1 MSAPGTRMAQRY
13 NDGIATTGWIPM
25 ASIRIA
31 MAQFDFPVGD
41 VAGNTE
47 RIIEMIGQA
56 RDEYGAELVMFP
68 ELAVSGYPPEDL
80 LLRPGFLYECEQAMT
95 CIAAA
100 CRGIT
105 AVVGWPQ
112 AAGAVVYN
120 AASVLRDGLVEQTY
134 RKRELPNYA
143 VFDERRYFDVDP
155 DGGSCVFEVN
165 GVPVGLLIC
174 EDLWFAEPLADTV
187 RAGAQLVVVPNASP
201 YERGKHAQRDAV
213 LAARTRESGAA
224 IAYLN
229 VVGGQDALVFDGASV
244 VADGDGTVHP
254 AAAAFVDQ
262 WLVVEYDGETR
273 RFMPHVWM
281 DDGDESMDALA
292 WRAVTRG
299 IQDYCRKNGFRKVW
313 LGLSGGIDS
322 ALVLA
327 MAVDAM
333 GAENVTAVR
342 LPSRY
347 TAGLSNDLAAEQ
359 CQALGVKL
367 EAVSIEPAFKGLME
381 SLAPMFEG
389 TTPDVTEENLQ
400 SRSRGVILMALANK
414 FGGLLLTTGNKSEY
428 AVGYATIYGDMC
440 GGYAP
445 LKDLYKTEVF
455 GLSKWRN
462 TVGGAPVIPPA
473 VISRPPSAELRENQL
488 DQDSLPA
495 YDVLDGILYRYIDQ
509 EQSRTEIVAAGY
521 DATVVDRVLRLV
533 RISEWKRHQAAPGPK
548 VSRRA
553 FGRERRYPI
562 SNGYKG

>member
-1 MSAPGTRMAQRY
+1 MARRY
-13 NDGIATTGWIPM
+13 NGGIATTGWIPM

-80 LLRPGFLYECEQAMT
+80 LLRPGFLYECEQAMGR
-95 CIAAA
+95 IATA

-165 GVPVGLLIC
+165 GIPVGLLIC
-174 EDLWFAEPLADTV
+174 EDLWFAEPLADTM

-262 WLVVEYDGETR
+262 WLVVEYDGESR

-299 IQDYCRKNGFRKVW
+299 IQDYCRKNGFKKVW

-322 ALVLA
+322 AIVLA

-389 TTPDVTEENLQ
+389 TAPDVTEENLQ

-495 YDVLDGILYRYIDQ
+495 YDVLDGILYRYVDQ

-521 DATVVDRVLRLV
+521 DAAVVDRVLRLV

>member
-1 MSAPGTRMAQRY
+1 MAQRY
-13 NDGIATTGWIPM
+13 NGHIATTGWIPM

-80 LLRPGFLYECEQAMT
+80 LLRPGFLYECEQAMAR
-95 CIAAA
+95 IAAA

-165 GVPVGLLIC
+165 GIPVGLLIC

-262 WLVVEYDGETR
+262 WLVVEYEGETR

-299 IQDYCRKNGFRKVW
+299 IQDYCRKNGFKKVW

-389 TTPDVTEENLQ
+389 TAPDVTEENLQ

-521 DATVVDRVLRLV
+521 DAAVVDRVLRLV

>member
-1 MSAPGTRMAQRY
+1 
-13 NDGIATTGWIPM
+13 M

-95 CIAAA
+95 RIAAA

-165 GVPVGLLIC
+165 GIPVGLLIC

-262 WLVVEYDGETR
+262 WLVVEYDGQTR

-299 IQDYCRKNGFRKVW
+299 IQDYCRKNGFKKVW

-327 MAVDAM
+327 LAVDAL

-347 TAGLSNDLAAEQ
+347 TAGMSNDLAAEQ

-389 TTPDVTEENLQ
+389 TAPDVTEENLQ

-521 DATVVDRVLRLV
+521 DAAVVDRVLRLV
-533 RISEWKRHQAAPGPK
+533 RISEWKRHQTAPGPK

>member
-1 MSAPGTRMAQRY
+1 
-13 NDGIATTGWIPM
+13 M

-80 LLRPGFLYECEQAMT
+80 LLRPGFLYECEQAMGR
-95 CIAAA
+95 IAAA

-120 AASVLRDGLVEQTY
+120 AASVLRDGLLEQTY

-165 GVPVGLLIC
+165 GIPVGLLIC

-224 IAYLN
+224 IAYVN
-229 VVGGQDALVFDGASV
+229 VVGGGMRWCSTARRWWPMVTARYTRLPLPSSTSGWWWST
-244 VADGDGTVHP
+244 TVRP
-254 AAAAFVDQ
+254 AASCRACGWTMA
-262 WLVVEYDGETR
+262 TR
-273 RFMPHVWM
+273 
-281 DDGDESMDALA
+281 A
-292 WRAVTRG
+292 WTRWPACRDPWHR
-299 IQDYCRKNGFRKVW
+299 DYCRKNGFKKVW

-327 MAVDAM
+327 LAVDAL
-333 GAENVTAVR
+333 GAGNVTAVR

-347 TAGLSNDLAAEQ
+347 TAGMSNDLAAEQ
-359 CQALGVKL
+359 CRALGVKL

-389 TTPDVTEENLQ
+389 TAPDVTEENLQ

-488 DQDSLPA
+488 DQIRCRPMTCWTASCTA
-495 YDVLDGILYRYIDQ
+495 T
-509 EQSRTEIVAAGY
+509 STRTVAHG
-521 DATVVDRVLRLV
+521 DRGRRLR
-533 RISEWKRHQAAPGPK
+533 R
-548 VSRRA
+548 
-553 FGRERRYPI
+553 GR
-562 SNGYKG
+562 G

>member
-1 MSAPGTRMAQRY
+1 MSETL
-13 NDGIATTGWIPM
+13 
-25 ASIRIA
+25 RIA
-31 MAQFDFPVGD
+31 LAQFDFPVGD
-41 VAGNTE
+41 VAGNAS
-47 RIIEMIGQA
+47 RIIELMHEA
-56 RDEYGAELVMFP
+56 RDEYGADVVLLP
-68 ELAVSGYPPEDL
+68 ELAISGYPPEDL
-80 LLRPGFLYECEQAMT
+80 LMRPGFLRSCEQALARV
-95 CIAAA
+95 AAQA
-100 CRGIT
+100 QGIV

-112 AAGAVVYN
+112 SAGAVVYN
-120 AASVLRDGLVEQTY
+120 AASVLRDGAIAATY

-155 DGGSCVFEVN
+155 DGGNCVFEVN
-165 GVPVGLLIC
+165 GVKLGLVIC
-174 EDLWFAEPLADTV
+174 EDLWFPEPLAATV
-187 RAGAQLVVVPNASP
+187 KAGAELVLVPNASP
-201 YERGKHAQRDAV
+201 YERGKHAQRDAL
-213 LAARTRESGAA
+213 LAERSRESGAA
-224 IAYLN
+224 IAYVN
-229 VVGGQDALVFDGASV
+229 TVGGQDAVVFDGASV

-254 AAAAFVDQ
+254 AAVAFTEEM
-262 WLVVEYDGETR
+262 LLVEYNVAAR
-273 RFMPHVWM
+273 SFMPLRWI

-299 IQDYCRKNGFRKVW
+299 IQDYCGKNGFSKVW

-327 MAVDAM
+327 LAVDAL
-333 GAENVTAVR
+333 GAENVTAVS

-347 TAGLSNDLAAEQ
+347 TADLSNDLAVEQ
-359 CQALGVKL
+359 CRALGVKL
-367 EAVSIEPAFKGLME
+367 ETVPIEPAFQGLMQ
-381 SLAPMFEG
+381 SLSTMFEG
-389 TTPDVTEENLQ
+389 QAADVTEENLQ

-445 LKDLYKTEVF
+445 LKDLYKTEVY

-473 VISRPPSAELRENQL
+473 VIARAPSAELRDNQT

-509 EQSRTEIVAAGY
+509 EQSREDIVAAGY
-521 DATVVDRVLRLV
+521 APEVVDRVLKLV

-562 SNGYKG
+562 TNGYRG